1 MFKVLILFL
10 LLNEYA
16 TWLFSYSFITIVFKS
31 IAIIYLKVHVI
42 NFKLRYMTVINVHV
56 IVLFV

>member
-1 MFKVLILFL
+1 MEIME
-10 LLNEYA
+10 EYA